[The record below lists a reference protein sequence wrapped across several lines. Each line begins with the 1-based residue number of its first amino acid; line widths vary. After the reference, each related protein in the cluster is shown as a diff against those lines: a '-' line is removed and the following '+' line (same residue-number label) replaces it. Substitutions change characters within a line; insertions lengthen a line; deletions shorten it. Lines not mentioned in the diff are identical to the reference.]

1 MEKRNVIEA
10 GRTPASEVKQAEA
23 VSDPVQAAAAEFRP
37 ADKKE

>member
-10 GRTPASEVKQAEA
+10 GRTPAAEVKQAGA
-23 VSDPVQAAAAEFRP
+23 TADPVQEAAAEFRP